1 MRTLG
6 MPLVLLGL
14 LLYCGTHACPGEDAF
29 RGADFSHDAAWSFS
43 LTGKPAGGTVTL
55 AVASNPAKCATVK
68 TVAGESLAAI
78 SQRLADELQSIK
90 GTGFARAQYVP
101 DRNEI
106 VLYNSTQ
113 GQMVLRSTDPG
124 ITTYEAVKDL
134 AASTSPKPA
143 SVTLQWKLPDS
154 GFDAIVVLM
163 YGSMVVRL
171 PGTATQA
178 THPAPGNAHSLTQP
192 LHRAVIDFTV
202 VGIKN
207 DIPSDS
213 AQVAVVNPISP
224 PDLDISTPSLPAA
237 TKGTAYRQTLTS
249 VAGTA
254 PFTWSVAEGS
264 LPVGLSLSA
273 SGELGGT
280 PTKAGVYR
288 FTARVTDAWDQPAT
302 RKFTLEVDE

>member
-1 MRTLG
+1 MRMFSST
-6 MPLVLLGL
+6 L
-14 LLYCGTHACPGEDAF
+14 LLAGILPYCGMSAYPGEDAF

-43 LTGKPAGGTVTL
+43 LAGKPTGGTVTL
-55 AVASNPAKCATVK
+55 AVASNPSKCATVK
-68 TVAGESLAAI
+68 TAAGESLAEI

-90 GTGFARAQYVP
+90 GSGFSRAQYEQK
-101 DRNEI
+101 RNEI

-124 ITTYEAVKDL
+124 ITAYEAVKDL
-134 AASTSPKPA
+134 AASTSTKPA

-163 YGSMVVRL
+163 YGSVVVRL

-207 DIPSDS
+207 DIPSDC
-213 AQVAVVNPISP
+213 AQVSVVNPISP

-237 TKGTAYRQTLTS
+237 TKGTVYRQTLTS

-254 PFTWSVAEGS
+254 PVIT
-264 LPVGLSLSA
+264 LPSGCSFKTTRLIFSKTGNSTLATSA
-273 SGELGGT
+273 GQKSSSS
-280 PTKAGVYR
+280 KR
-288 FTARVTDAWDQPAT
+288 IQ
-302 RKFTLEVDE
+302 